1 MTNLCNIDKLCC
13 HVFPVFIAFT
23 EDLRINSDNKKRDCF
38 QKTTIPKIYVFHS
51 FLFFIFFA
59 KLHFNQPKGY
69 LKKTFYFA
77 EISSHECF
85 IVWSQEG
92 LQLTI

>member
-1 MTNLCNIDKLCC
+1 LK
-13 HVFPVFIAFT
+13 
-23 EDLRINSDNKKRDCF
+23 
-38 QKTTIPKIYVFHS
+38 
-51 FLFFIFFA
+51 IFFA